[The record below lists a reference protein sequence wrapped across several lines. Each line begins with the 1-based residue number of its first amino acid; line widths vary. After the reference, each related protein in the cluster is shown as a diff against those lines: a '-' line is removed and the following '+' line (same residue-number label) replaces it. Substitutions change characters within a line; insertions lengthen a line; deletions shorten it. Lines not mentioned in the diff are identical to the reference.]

1 MEDIELTLVAKNK
14 DAIKGIKETQKEILV
29 LNDTVKELEKQQ
41 KELFEIGKKGFS
53 DVKKIEDY
61 TKKMESL
68 TQEID
73 KNKKAL
79 TDLNKVEEKTEE
91 QHEDLTTSLKTLAT
105 SIGGAAAILAVLK
118 KAFLETTQGIKI
130 FKEVA
135 AAVNQ
140 VLSDIVNSTG
150 ISVQRMAEAAR
161 LAGVMEDIRKQQLVD
176 TFKGS
181 QLMAE
186 YNKKLTE
193 SNDKM
198 KTNEQRI
205 LSLTQAKWLYNKAID
220 IEIKGTEKLLEGIN
234 EGLRLDRTNDA
245 LLTQFA
251 EVNTKLK
258 QLESEREA
266 GLRRI
271 VGLESS
277 LREEDF
283 NKQKQIYDKTVD
295 MIRKA
300 ADEQIQI
307 NEEIKRENER
317 LDAEFAEGK
326 KAFDKKMRDERSR
339 QGELE
344 MQRLEKEYKDKKKLE
359 EDKVKNQIDIEKKY
373 YEWFWEQSEKM
384 NDKAKDDAE
393 KEQDLR
399 DAKIDAWK
407 DVIASAN
414 EFTLT
419 LYDRQFDKLENQFN
433 KEAEIEEKKFNASI
447 KAAGKNEK
455 EKARLTE
462 DYNLRRERAEENY
475 NKKKNEIN
483 RKAAIA
489 DKLAALFNIGINT
502 AVGITKAFPNVFLQ
516 VLVAAA
522 GALQAATVAAKPI
535 PQFAKGGWTGNGF
548 DRDSSGERM
557 AGVVH
562 EREFVVRRGPAHKF
576 RDVLEAINRDDRRAI
591 LNSFNKVIPEVA
603 NTILVEN
610 NGPNKRLDEVNT
622 NLRFIRNKEEITV
635 IGNTT
640 IYKKGNTI
648 RTIKK

>member
-419 LYDRQFDKLENQFN
+419 LYDRQFDKFENQFN

>member
-1 MEDIELTLVAKNK
+1 MPTEVELVLVANNK
-14 DAIKGIKETQKEILV
+14 DAVKGVRELASESQKLYT
-29 LNDTVKELEKQQ
+29 NNEKQQ
-41 KELFEIGKKGFS
+41 KRQVGLIADIEKELGKLQNAQKNAMTIEHIEKYNKKIAEAKQALDEYNKAGLQAEKQTENNIQKFGKWAAGLGLIATLLNELKKSFADTVLGINAITQAQELWAQMTYNVVTANGALNTSLVSSIAIGKQINELRKKERGDIVSIAKLQKDYNELYFAAS
-53 DVKKIEDY
+53 DRRKTDIERIQLLD
-61 TKKMESL
+61 
-68 TQEID
+68 Q
-73 KNKKAL
+73 A
-79 TDLNKVEEKTEE
+79 
-91 QHEDLTTSLKTLAT
+91 TLAHN
-105 SIGGAAAILAVLK
+105 
-118 KAFLETTQGIKI
+118 
-130 FKEVA
+130 
-135 AAVNQ
+135 AAVDLELDNLREQ
-140 VLSDIVNSTG
+140 QLIV
-150 ISVQRMAEAAR
+150 A
-161 LAGVMEDIRKQQLVD
+161 QQLVNRP
-176 TFKGS
+176 K
-181 QLMAE
+181 
-186 YNKKLTE
+186 
-193 SNDKM
+193 SN
-198 KTNEQRI
+198 
-205 LSLTQAKWLYNKAID
+205 
-220 IEIKGTEKLLEGIN
+220 KLLDEEARLNVAVQNAEASRFQGLKRL
-234 EGLRLDRTNDA
+234 EGLRTGMIQEGIDR
-245 LLTQFA
+245 
-251 EVNTKLK
+251 EK
-258 QLESEREA
+258 
-266 GLRRI
+266 
-271 VGLESS
+271 
-277 LREEDF
+277 
-283 NKQKQIYDKTVD
+283 
-295 MIRKA
+295 KA
-300 ADEQIQI
+300 Q
-307 NEEIKRENER
+307 EEIIENKKKGDEESLK
-317 LDAEFAEGK
+317 LDQKFQEESL
-326 KAFDKKMRDERSR
+326 AFEKKMRRERER
-339 QGELE
+339 LGLDE

-399 DAKIDAWK
+399 DAKIDARK

-516 VLVAAA
+516 VLVDAA

>member
-1 MEDIELTLVAKNK
+1 MPTEVELVLVTNNK
-14 DAIKGIKETQKEILV
+14 DAVKGVRELASESQKLYT
-29 LNDTVKELEKQQ
+29 NNEKQQ
-41 KELFEIGKKGFS
+41 KRQVGLIADIEKELGKLQNAQKNAMTIEHIEKYNKKIAEAKQALDEYNKAGLQAEKQTENNIQKFGKWAAGLGLIATLLNELKKSFADTVLGINAITQAQELWAQMTYNVVTANGALNTSLVSSIAIGKQINELRKKERGDIVSIAKLQKDYNELYFAAS
-53 DVKKIEDY
+53 DRRKTDIERIQLLD
-61 TKKMESL
+61 
-68 TQEID
+68 Q
-73 KNKKAL
+73 A
-79 TDLNKVEEKTEE
+79 
-91 QHEDLTTSLKTLAT
+91 TLAHN
-105 SIGGAAAILAVLK
+105 
-118 KAFLETTQGIKI
+118 
-130 FKEVA
+130 
-135 AAVNQ
+135 AAVDLELDNLREQ
-140 VLSDIVNSTG
+140 QLIV
-150 ISVQRMAEAAR
+150 A
-161 LAGVMEDIRKQQLVD
+161 QQLVNRP
-176 TFKGS
+176 K
-181 QLMAE
+181 
-186 YNKKLTE
+186 
-193 SNDKM
+193 SN
-198 KTNEQRI
+198 
-205 LSLTQAKWLYNKAID
+205 
-220 IEIKGTEKLLEGIN
+220 KLLDEEARLNVAVQNAEASRFQGLKRL
-234 EGLRLDRTNDA
+234 EGLRTGMIQEGIDR
-245 LLTQFA
+245 
-251 EVNTKLK
+251 EK
-258 QLESEREA
+258 
-266 GLRRI
+266 
-271 VGLESS
+271 
-277 LREEDF
+277 
-283 NKQKQIYDKTVD
+283 
-295 MIRKA
+295 KA
-300 ADEQIQI
+300 Q
-307 NEEIKRENER
+307 EEIIENKKKGDEESLK
-317 LDAEFAEGK
+317 LDQKFQEESL
-326 KAFDKKMRDERSR
+326 AFEKKMRRERER
-339 QGELE
+339 LGLDE